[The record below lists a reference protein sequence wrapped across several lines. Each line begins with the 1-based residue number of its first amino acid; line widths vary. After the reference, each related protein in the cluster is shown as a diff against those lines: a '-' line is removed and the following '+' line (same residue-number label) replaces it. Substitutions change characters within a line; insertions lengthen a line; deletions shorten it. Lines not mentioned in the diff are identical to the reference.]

1 MPTSFAMASS
11 TTIITFKQQESVS
24 ELVKIQLMITPG
36 PGKKIPK
43 IDPIGIGVVGRNMF
57 HFDTFVRKTNSFT
70 YTYM

>member
-1 MPTSFAMASS
+1 
-11 TTIITFKQQESVS
+11 
-24 ELVKIQLMITPG
+24 MITPG

-43 IDPIGIGVVGRNMF
+43 FDPIGIGVVGRNMF